1 MNKLLKNSLRF
12 VLFLLVQTL
21 ILNQIEIG
29 FGIQLMIYPLFIMLL
44 SFDTGVLS
52 LLAISFT
59 LGICIDAFSN
69 TFGLHTSSLLVF
81 SFLRPVIFKLFD
93 TREGY
98 DLLLEPTV
106 LNMGNGWFIKS
117 FGSLL
122 LIHHFWFY
130 LLEMFKLNDMG
141 YVLQKTV
148 YSLPLSFF
156 LCVLLQYLFV
166 NKQYTK

>member
-81 SFLRPVIFKLFD
+81 AFLRPVIFKLFD

-130 LLEMFKLNDMG
+130 LLEMFKLNDIG
-141 YVLQKTV
+141 YVLEKTV

>member
-93 TREGY
+93 SREGY

>member
-156 LCVLLQYLFV
+156 LCVLLQYLFF
-166 NKQYTK
+166 NKKYTK

>member
-141 YVLQKTV
+141 YVLEKTI

>member
-1 MNKLLKNSLRF
+1 MNKLLKNSIRF

-81 SFLRPVIFKLFD
+81 AFLRPVIFKLFD

>member
-1 MNKLLKNSLRF
+1 MNKLLKNSIRF

-156 LCVLLQYLFV
+156 LCVLLQYLFF
-166 NKQYTK
+166 NKKYTK

>member
-1 MNKLLKNSLRF
+1 
-12 VLFLLVQTL
+12 
-21 ILNQIEIG
+21 
-29 FGIQLMIYPLFIMLL
+29 
-44 SFDTGVLS
+44 
-52 LLAISFT
+52 
-59 LGICIDAFSN
+59 
-69 TFGLHTSSLLVF
+69 SSLLVF

-141 YVLQKTV
+141 YVLEKTV

>member
-1 MNKLLKNSLRF
+1 
-12 VLFLLVQTL
+12 
-21 ILNQIEIG
+21 
-29 FGIQLMIYPLFIMLL
+29 MLL

-130 LLEMFKLNDMG
+130 LLEMFKLNDIG
-141 YVLQKTV
+141 YVLEKTV

>member
-130 LLEMFKLNDMG
+130 LLEMFKLNDIG
-141 YVLQKTV
+141 YVLEKTV

>member
-81 SFLRPVIFKLFD
+81 AFLRPVIFKLFD

-130 LLEMFKLNDMG
+130 LLEMFKLNDIG
-141 YVLQKTV
+141 YVLEKTV

-156 LCVLLQYLFV
+156 LCVLLQYLFF
-166 NKQYTK
+166 NKKYTK

>member
-81 SFLRPVIFKLFD
+81 SFLRPIIFKLFD

>member
-69 TFGLHTSSLLVF
+69 TFGLHTSSLLVI

>member
-1 MNKLLKNSLRF
+1 MNKLLKNSIRF

-130 LLEMFKLNDMG
+130 LLEMFKLNDIG
-141 YVLQKTV
+141 YVLEKTV

>member
-93 TREGY
+93 SREGY

-117 FGSLL
+117 FGLLL